1 MISFPHH
8 MDKTLSAHQCLPEE
22 QDESQPGEGEFTL
35 SPSSSHNPEGR
46 LQKPRPCV
54 IQGELVALTGDP
66 RTAVILGWLLYWS
79 QQVED
84 FTLFLEEERNSYSKD
99 YVFEHGWFCK
109 PALTLMEETMLRVTI
124 VTFRRYLRF
133 LIDRGWVQTRFNP
146 QNKWT
151 GGRQYRVNLR
161 KLNHDLQKKGY
172 SLPYG
177 RSIS

>member
-1 MISFPHH
+1 MIYFPHH
-8 MDKTLSAHQCLPEE
+8 MDKALSAHQCLPEE
-22 QDESQPGEGEFTL
+22 QKECQPEGGEKIL
-35 SPSSSHNPEGR
+35 SPSPSHNPT
-46 LQKPRPCV
+46 PHI
-54 IQGELVALTGDP
+54 IQGELIALTGDP
-66 RTAVILGWLLYWS
+66 RTAAILGHLLYWS

-84 FTLFLEEERNSYSKD
+84 FDLFLEEERNSYSKD
-99 YVFEHGWFCK
+99 HVFERGWFHR
-109 PALTLMEETMLRVTI
+109 PVIALMEETMLRVTI

-133 LIDRGWVQTRFNP
+133 LVDRGWVQTRLNS

-177 RSIS
+177 RSRS